1 LANVGAEMSFSRR
14 SRGGVPNRLWTN
26 LNWLWMIPPVGV
38 AYAYEL
44 RRGEEIL
51 STGRLTI
58 EQELAPGD
66 ELTIAGMPALADKM
80 GWVNGESR
88 LLLKSA
94 PTLDGATTDE
104 LAAS

>member
-1 LANVGAEMSFSRR
+1 
-14 SRGGVPNRLWTN
+14 
-26 LNWLWMIPPVGV
+26 MIPIVGV

-66 ELTIAGMPALADKM
+66 ELTIAGMPALVDEM
-80 GWVNGESR
+80 GWVDGESLASSQTGSDPERNYYR
-88 LLLKSA
+88 LMIWQPSV
-94 PTLDGATTDE
+94 GG
-104 LAAS
+104 